1 MQRVKKVNTVL
12 FRADANPSVGFGH
25 IMRCLSIADAAKDF
39 HQEAVF
45 LLADTTVQALVKG
58 RGYRTVVLGTDYKS
72 MESETEKVGAVI
84 EQYHAE
90 MLLVDSY
97 FVTERY
103 LNTLRHMCKRAD
115 CRLVYID
122 DVLAFPY
129 PCDVLV
135 NYNIYGPD
143 ADYRG
148 LYRGTTSPV
157 LLLGTSFVPLR
168 KEFQSLKSRAVRKQG
183 KHVLVSTGGSDS
195 EHMTLALVEE
205 IRKNAAESVTFH
217 MVVGAMNADRDA
229 ISVRA
234 EKVKNIVLHENVSNM
249 SELMQ
254 EADAAVSAAGSTL
267 YELCAAQTPAV
278 TYILA
283 DNQIPGAEGFARH
296 GILKSCGDIR
306 VLGSRELARRL
317 VQEAVSLCGQYD
329 ERLRIAE
336 RMSGVVDGRG
346 AGRIVKTIIKDR
358 YDTCF

>member
-1 MQRVKKVNTVL
+1 MKDFNTIL
-12 FRADANPSVGFGH
+12 FRADANPSIGFGH
-25 IMRCLSIADAAKDF
+25 IMRCLSIADAAKAF

-45 LLADTTVQALVKG
+45 LLADPAVQELVRA
-58 RGYRTVVLGTDYKS
+58 RGFRTAVLGTDYKS

-84 EQYHAE
+84 EKYRAGI
-90 MLLVDSY
+90 LFVDSY
-97 FVTERY
+97 FVTEQY
-103 LNTLRHMCKRAD
+103 LNTLWNMCRRVN
-115 CRLVYID
+115 CRLVYMD

-129 PCDVLV
+129 PCDVLI

-143 ADYRG
+143 ADYDG
-148 LYRGTTSPV
+148 LYKGAEHTPEF
-157 LLLGTSFVPLR
+157 LLGTSFAPLR
-168 KEFQSLKSRAVRKQG
+168 SEFQNLKSRAVRRQG
-183 KHVLVSTGGSDS
+183 KHILISTGGSDS

-205 IRKNAAESVTFH
+205 IKKREDSVTFH
-217 MVVGAMNADRDA
+217 IVIGAMNADRDTV
-229 ISVRA
+229 SVRA

-283 DNQIPGAEGFARH
+283 DNQIPGAEGFARR
-296 GILKSCGDIR
+296 GILKNCGDVR
-306 VLGSRELARRL
+306 VFGSRELAKRL

-329 ERLRIAE
+329 RRCRIAE
-336 RMSGVVDGRG
+336 NMSGVVDGRG
-346 AGRIVKTIIKDR
+346 AERIVKAIVKDR